1 MGPLLFLIFYNGLT
15 DYFSHSKRLQ
25 YVDDT
30 VLYYANNE
38 VSWVENALNDDL
50 KRISAFCYD
59 NELILNLKKPKT
71 EVILCGSSKNLS
83 KCRDL

>member
-1 MGPLLFLIFYNGLT
+1 MGPFLFLIFYNGLT
-15 DYFSHSKRLQ
+15 DYISHSNRLQ

-50 KRISAFCYD
+50 KRISAFCCD
-59 NELILNLKKPKT
+59 NELILDLNKK
-71 EVILCGSSKNLS
+71 
-83 KCRDL
+83 RR

>member
-15 DYFSHSKRLQ
+15 DYISHSNRLQ

-38 VSWVENALNDDL
+38 VSGVENALNDDL
-50 KRISAFCYD
+50 KRISAFCCD
-59 NELILNLKKPKT
+59 NELILDLNKK
-71 EVILCGSSKNLS
+71 
-83 KCRDL
+83 RR

>member
-1 MGPLLFLIFYNGLT
+1 MGPFLFLIFYNGLA
-15 DYFSHSKRLQ
+15 DYISHSKRLQ

-50 KRISAFCYD
+50 KRISAFCCD
-59 NELILNLKKPKT
+59 NELILDLNKK
-71 EVILCGSSKNLS
+71 
-83 KCRDL
+83 RR